1 MSEAGVQVGVAR
13 IRSGAPAARRPAPPM
28 SVNAAN
34 VALDEAAVRS
44 ALAEVMDPELPMLSV
59 VDLGIV
65 HRVDVGP
72 ADGPIRV
79 EILPTFVGCPAL
91 ELIKTS
97 IATRLAEFGRPV
109 EVSATFEVPW
119 TSDRIS
125 PAGRAALLAAGIAP
139 PGSDAAA
146 GIGPGGLIDLEPRV
160 PCPHCGSRHTTLENV
175 FGPTQC
181 RTIRYCA
188 DCRQPFEAIKPV

>member
-1 MSEAGVQVGVAR
+1 VSEAGTQIGIAR
-13 IRSGAPAARRPAPPM
+13 LRAGLTAPSGAERTARAAAGPID
-28 SVNAAN
+28 
-34 VALDEAAVRS
+34 LDTLHR

-65 HRVDVGP
+65 HRLIVDAP
-72 ADGPIRV
+72 DGVIRV

-97 IATRLAEFGRPV
+97 IADRLAPFGRRV
-109 EVSATFEVPW
+109 EVTATFEVPW
-119 TSDRIS
+119 TSERIT
-125 PAGRAALLAAGIAP
+125 PAGRRALQAAGIAP
-139 PGSDAAA
+139 PSPAPANVGAA
-146 GIGPGGLIDLEPRV
+146 LIDLEPRV
-160 PCPHCGSRHTTLENV
+160 PCPHCGSRRTVLENV

-188 DCRQPFEAIKPV
+188 DCRQPFESIKTV